1 MSLGRF
7 PTYAA
12 EEGLRARRERGEPV
26 VPLHGTPAPALP
38 AHVVEAVS
46 AALAAPQRTAPARGL
61 DTLRE
66 ALAGE
71 IERSTGRPVDPA
83 TELLVTN
90 GAMQALGVCFR
101 ALLAPGDEVVVPAPS
116 FFFEGPIRAAGGR
129 PVHVLSGAESG
140 WRWDAAAVEA
150 AVGPRTRAL
159 LLCNPGNPTGVVPTR
174 AEVDAVL
181 RVAAGAGL
189 LVVTDEA
196 YEASLWAGVRLASA
210 FPGYEDV
217 VLVRSLG
224 KSLSLPTLRLG
235 LLAGPAERV
244 ARCAEVLEWDCL
256 RVGVA
261 AQHAAVAALTG
272 DRSWLREVHRSQ
284 EASLEVAARAARA
297 AGLSFVP
304 PEAAPFLFVGDGSD
318 PGLARG
324 LVDAGLPVVDGIH
337 FQAPGFARLPVGGAA
352 EARPELEQA
361 LSRFLAR
368 QPA

>member
-1 MSLGRF
+1 MRPGRF

-12 EEGLRARRERGEPV
+12 EELLRERRERGEPV

-38 AHVVEAVS
+38 AHVVDAVA

-61 DTLRE
+61 DALRE

-83 TELLVTN
+83 KELLVTN

-116 FFFEGPIRAAGGR
+116 FFFEGPIRAAGGI
-129 PVHVLSGAESG
+129 PVYVPSTAESG
-140 WRWDAAAVEA
+140 WRCDPGAVAAAV
-150 AVGPRTRAL
+150 GSRTRAL
-159 LLCNPGNPTGVVPTR
+159 LLCNPGNPTGTVPTR

-181 RVAAGAGL
+181 DVAAGAGL

-196 YEASLWAGVRLASA
+196 YEASLWGGARLASA
-210 FPGYEDV
+210 FAGYEDV

-224 KSLSLPTLRLG
+224 KSLSMPTLRLG

-244 ARCAEVLEWDCL
+244 GRCAEVLEWDCL

-261 AQHAAVAALTG
+261 PQHAAIAALSG
-272 DRSWLREVHRSQ
+272 DRGWLDDVRRSA

-297 AGLSFVP
+297 AGLEFVP
-304 PEAAPFLFVGDGSD
+304 PEAAPFLFVGNGSE
-318 PGLARG
+318 PGLAG
-324 LVDAGLPVVDGIH
+324 ALVQVGLPVVDGLH
-337 FQAPGFARLPVGGAA
+337 FQAPGFARLPFGGAA
-352 EARPELEQA
+352 EARSELEQA
-361 LSRFLAR
+361 FVRFAALPSA
-368 QPA
+368 